1 MRVCGAAFRPRRFVL
16 YSARMDEQLLSPIQE
31 ALVAYLREKGIAEPD
46 VVFERPAQREHGD
59 ISTNIALRY
68 AKTLGVSPVALV
80 EELAT
85 HLRGARIPAI
95 ASVAAVSPGFLNIT
109 LSPQALMGCVRRVF
123 EECDTYGRHNTHA
136 GEVWVVEHTSPN
148 PNKAMHL
155 GHLHNNLTG
164 MSIANLLS
172 FEGAKVV
179 RDCVDNNR
187 GIAIAKAM
195 WGFLDLMKKE
205 TISPNDAG
213 YWNQHRT
220 EWSTPEER
228 NLTPDRFITAC
239 YVHGSQAAEQ
249 DPKADAA
256 IRAMVVSWEAGDT
269 DTWKLWEHILGYS
282 WAGINKTLARL
293 GNHWDVVWHEHE
305 HYQDGKQWVE
315 QGLSKGVFQKLDDGA
330 VITNLAAYD
339 LPDTV
344 ILKKDG
350 TSLYLTQDV
359 ALTAMKKHTY
369 GANHLVWVIGPE
381 QTLAMKQLF
390 AVCEQLGIGTR
401 SEFTHVP
408 YGYVGL
414 SDEDGRFTTMSS
426 REGNVVLIDDVLDA
440 IREKTAAQL
449 KEPDDQRA
457 EALAVAALKFAI
469 LKAAK
474 DQQIAFS
481 VERSVDVH
489 GDSGVYVLYTYARI
503 RSLLRKAAE
512 AQIRPDIGEWTPTS
526 VSGLAIARELSWFPE
541 AVAESAS
548 DFSVHHIAQYVLAL
562 CGAFNRWYGEEQI
575 LGVED
580 SVARLALAEAV
591 SIVLKNGLG
600 VLGIE
605 VLEEV

>member
-1 MRVCGAAFRPRRFVL
+1 
-16 YSARMDEQLLSPIQE
+16 MDEQLVAQIRDV
-31 ALVAYLREKGIAEPD
+31 LVTYILEKGVSEPA
-46 VVFERPAQREHGD
+46 VSFERPALAEHGD
-59 ISTNIALRY
+59 ISTNVALRC
-68 AKTLGVSPVALV
+68 AKTLGISPATFA
-80 EELAT
+80 EELAA
-85 HLRGARIPAI
+85 HVLNAHIPAV
-95 ASVAAVSPGFLNIT
+95 ASASAVAPGFLNIT
-109 LSPQALMGCVRRVF
+109 FTSQALMKCAHRICAEG
-123 EECDTYGRHNTHA
+123 DMYGAHGMRA

-195 WGFLDLMKKE
+195 WGFLDLMKKKV
-205 TISPNDAG
+205 TLPNNVT
-213 YWNQHRT
+213 YWNAHR
-220 EWSTPEER
+220 EDWYTPEEKVV
-228 NLTPDRFITAC
+228 TPDRFVTEC
-239 YVHGSQAAEQ
+239 YVHGSGATKDETV
-249 DPKADAA
+249 DSA
-256 IRAMVVSWEAGDT
+256 IREMVVAWESGDA

-282 WAGINKTLARL
+282 WAGINRTLTRL

-305 HYQDGKQWVE
+305 HYKDGKQWVE
-315 QGLSKGVFQKLDDGA
+315 QGLSNGVFKKLDDGA
-330 VITNLAAYD
+330 VITDLASYD

-350 TSLYLTQDV
+350 TALYLTQDV
-359 ALTAMKKHTY
+359 ALTAMKKQTY
-369 GANHLVWVIGPE
+369 GADSLVWVIGPE

-401 SEFTHVP
+401 SEFLHVP

-414 SDEDGRFTTMSS
+414 ADEDGRFTKMSS
-426 REGNVVLIDDVLDA
+426 RGGNVVLIDDVLDA
-440 IREKTAAQL
+440 VKEKTSAQL
-449 KEPDDQRA
+449 KEPNEARA

-503 RSLLRKAAE
+503 RSLLRKAVE
-512 AQIRPDIGEWTPTS
+512 SGVQPEIGEWAPS
-526 VSGLAIARELSWFPE
+526 SASGMALARELLWFPE
-541 AVAESAS
+541 AVAKSTQ
-548 DFSVHHIAQYVLAL
+548 DFSAHHIAQYLLAL
-562 CGAFNRWYGEEQI
+562 CSAFNRWYGEEQV
-575 LGVED
+575 LGVGD
-580 SVARLALAEAV
+580 SSARLAFAEAV
-591 SIVLKNGLG
+591 SIVIKNGLSL
-600 VLGIE
+600 LGIE
-605 VLEEV
+605 ALEEV

>member
-59 ISTNIALRY
+59 ISANIALRY

-575 LGVED
+575 LDVED